1 MSRIHD
7 FELGRRSKTLNEETK
22 PKLNRKL
29 NDTKRGE
36 TNRNKP
42 TQK

>member
-1 MSRIHD
+1 MSRKYD

-22 PKLNRKL
+22 PKRNRNL

-36 TNRNKP
+36 TNKNKP

>member
-7 FELGRRSKTLNEETK
+7 FESGRRAKTLNEETK

-36 TNRNKP
+36 TNKNKP